1 MAICTS
7 VGSTEGLLPFLCSF
21 LGYEYMKVLWVED
34 HEPVR
39 DMLAIAA
46 DKAARSRVQ
55 VDLVMAPTLM
65 AAERRLR
72 LERFDLVVLDLGL
85 PDSFD
90 PDMTIARV
98 ANMGKYRIAVVSSM
112 DERDKAVEAAL
123 NCGANIHP
131 KAVFKASLPF
141 NRFIQRPDAFEDFF
155 MDLMPGAETS
165 RTAAA

>member
-1 MAICTS
+1 
-7 VGSTEGLLPFLCSF
+7 
-21 LGYEYMKVLWVED
+21 MKVLWVED

-46 DKAARSRVQ
+46 DKAARSRIQ

-65 AAERRLR
+65 AAEARLR

-85 PDSFD
+85 PDSLD

-112 DERDKAVEAAL
+112 DSRDQVVESAL
-123 NCGANIHP
+123 RCGANIAP
-131 KAVFKASLPF
+131 KAVFKANLPF
-141 NRFIQRPDAFEDFF
+141 NRFIQRPETLEDF
-155 MDLMPGAETS
+155 LLEQMP
-165 RTAAA
+165 AAAAPARAA